1 MSIMSYHVQAVSEAT
16 VQTAFG
22 DSAAVRHFPVAR
34 FAIDADAECS
44 VMPRVLEQFASL
56 GLIPSHWESTV
67 EGDTLH
73 IELSMTDMDAARAE
87 YLARRLR
94 RIFPVRAVVTAV

>member
-1 MSIMSYHVQAVSEAT
+1 MSYHFQAVSEAT
-16 VQTAFG
+16 ADTACG
-22 DSAAVRHFPVAR
+22 SSAEAHALPVAR

-56 GLIPSHWESTV
+56 GLIPSRWESAV

-73 IELSMTDMDAARAE
+73 IELSMAGMDSARAE

-94 RIFPVRAVVTAV
+94 RIFPIRAVVTAV